1 MASVESTTTPPNP
14 LKVRVMME
22 EMEAVDELVNS
33 AEELKPSHLISAVCM
48 FFSITIRFSIIWR
61 GTVEEGN
68 FERVSHFEQ
77 K

>member
-1 MASVESTTTPPNP
+1 MMQLRKGSHRWLQWRAQPPPPNP

-48 FFSITIRFSIIWR
+48 FLSIIIRFSVI
-61 GTVEEGN
+61 
-68 FERVSHFEQ
+68 
-77 K
+77 